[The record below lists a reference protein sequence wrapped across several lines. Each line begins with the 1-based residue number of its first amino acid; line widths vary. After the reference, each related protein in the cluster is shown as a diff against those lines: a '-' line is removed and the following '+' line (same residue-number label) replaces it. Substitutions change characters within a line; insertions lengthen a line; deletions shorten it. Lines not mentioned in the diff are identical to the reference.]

1 MRSKKYIQIDTMD
14 AFVHLIFH
22 YVYFDAYIF
31 FASHYVPLFFMLTW
45 FIVILVSCT
54 STIWKNW
61 VQLIISATKYL
72 NKNVFIC

>member
-31 FASHYVPLFFMLTW
+31 FASHYVPLFFMLT
-45 FIVILVSCT
+45 
-54 STIWKNW
+54 
-61 VQLIISATKYL
+61 
-72 NKNVFIC
+72 